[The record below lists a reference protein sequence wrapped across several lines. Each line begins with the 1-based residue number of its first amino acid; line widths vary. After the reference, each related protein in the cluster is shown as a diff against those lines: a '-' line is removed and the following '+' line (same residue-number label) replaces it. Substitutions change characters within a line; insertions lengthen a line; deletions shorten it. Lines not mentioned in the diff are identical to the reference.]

1 MELGQK
7 RLSHTTSSFSDVY
20 IGAEWLSDCLLHFMW
35 PEERPRS
42 ELFSSSINLYYR
54 PRASDIKLSRSESI
68 MVLELYER
76 PGIL

>member
-1 MELGQK
+1 MELDQK
-7 RLSHTTSSFSDVY
+7 RLSHTASSFSDVY

-35 PEERPRS
+35 PEKPRS
-42 ELFSSSINLYYR
+42 ELFSSSVNLYYR
-54 PRASDIKLSRSESI
+54 PRASHIKLSRSESI